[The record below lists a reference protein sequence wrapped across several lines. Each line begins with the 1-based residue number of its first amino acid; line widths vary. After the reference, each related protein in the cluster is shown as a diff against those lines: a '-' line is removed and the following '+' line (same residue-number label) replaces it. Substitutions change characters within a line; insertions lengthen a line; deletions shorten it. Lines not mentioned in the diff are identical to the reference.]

1 MLMRQKQNRPQTNE
15 KRKTKRG
22 NQTNLL
28 SITIN
33 FFSPWTMQTKMI
45 QQRKKKQ
52 QNKSPDAKQIQ
63 GNKKPPNCSN
73 RIVKKKKRKRLIQ
86 MFHAILERKNHVA
99 NHPYDCQFPLFVPVT
114 KRQQKEK
121 KKKKKFIY
129 LSFKVSEINGHIL
142 KKNMLHMRPL
152 LYNANGISPKRRK
165 EISKDS
171 SAECGFS

>member
-1 MLMRQKQNRPQTNE
+1 
-15 KRKTKRG
+15 
-22 NQTNLL
+22 
-28 SITIN
+28 
-33 FFSPWTMQTKMI
+33 
-45 QQRKKKQ
+45 
-52 QNKSPDAKQIQ
+52 
-63 GNKKPPNCSN
+63 
-73 RIVKKKKRKRLIQ
+73 

-171 SAECGFS
+171 SAECGFSWTGALTCELGRKYTNANRPTRIIRGRVHPVGIEKDQKRKKKESYILSSLFAFMEQP